1 MNTPAT
7 SLDSEI
13 SNLICMLR
21 EIRFLVP
28 LYLRIKE
35 TTRNYQNQRKIWSM
49 KIKTT

>member
-28 LYLRIKE
+28 LYLRIRRQPGI
-35 TTRNYQNQRKIWSM
+35 TRIRGKFGV
-49 KIKTT
+49 